1 MENVI
6 QRTNLQQVESDD
18 ETQTLSWLFTQG
30 LDPRCSDPCTA
41 NNCCGVHIHEGTS
54 CASADAVGGHFW
66 DMDQYPADPWQD
78 VRYVIE
84 GSLPS
89 KVNDLKVTTGLS
101 AAQVNGRT
109 VIVHDYDGVRIG
121 CATIKICIDTGSTV
135 KGAIDKLEEAV
146 DQIKDALTDLEGV
159 VAAKSS
165 NHSGKGY
172 SHSGS
177 GYHSYHSSSHPKE
190 QQPYKCNNI
199 CGDICS
205 TQHPQPAS
213 CQHMCKT
220 RQNAI
225 IPIAQ
230 VFCSKGLCP
239 FSPMPMLTETN
250 EEVGLLQRK
259 SHQDEEVGACRPVS
273 KYCTLFCNL
282 AVERLFYVVGWI
294 HSIVGPQNL
303 LPLRRMLKNDPVQK
317 PPVPHISPCPY

>member
-1 MENVI
+1 MSSYSSIDNVGWAGPRRSDVLFEPLITAI
-6 QRTNLQQVESDD
+6 QLYERRTLTTQKSPSLHCSSLTHCANWQVESDD
-18 ETQTLSWLFTQG
+18 VTQTLSWLFTQG
-30 LDPRCSDPCTA
+30 LDPRCTQAGSADNSCGVQIHDGMSCSDP
-41 NNCCGVHIHEGTS
+41 
-54 CASADAVGGHFW
+54 DAIGNPYW
-66 DMDQYPADPWQD
+66 DQEAVPENPWPE

-101 AAQVNGRT
+101 AAEVNGRA
-109 VIVHDYDGVRIG
+109 VIVYDYDGVRIG
-121 CATIKICIDTGSTV
+121 CATIKICIDTKTTV
-135 KGAIDKLEEAV
+135 KGAIEKLEEAV

-159 VAAKSS
+159 VVAKSS

-172 SHSGS
+172 SHSG
-177 GYHSYHSSSHPKE
+177 YHSSDYKKETHP
-190 QQPYKCNNI
+190 PAYKCNNI

-239 FSPMPMLTETN
+239 LSPMPMLTETN

-259 SHQDEEVGACRPVS
+259 SHQDSEVGACRPVS
-273 KYCTLFCNL
+273 KYCTLFC
-282 AVERLFYVVGWI
+282 I
-294 HSIVGPQNL
+294 
-303 LPLRRMLKNDPVQK
+303 
-317 PPVPHISPCPY
+317 

>member
-1 MENVI
+1 
-6 QRTNLQQVESDD
+6 
-18 ETQTLSWLFTQG
+18 
-30 LDPRCSDPCTA
+30 
-41 NNCCGVHIHEGTS
+41 
-54 CASADAVGGHFW
+54 
-66 DMDQYPADPWQD
+66 MDQYPEDPWQD

-172 SHSGS
+172 SHSG
-177 GYHSYHSSSHPKE
+177 YHSSDYKKEAHP
-190 QQPYKCNNI
+190 PAYKCNNI

-239 FSPMPMLTETN
+239 LSPILTETN

-259 SHQDEEVGACRPVS
+259 LGC
-273 KYCTLFCNL
+273 C
-282 AVERLFYVVGWI
+282 
-294 HSIVGPQNL
+294 
-303 LPLRRMLKNDPVQK
+303 
-317 PPVPHISPCPY
+317 